1 MGFYWILAVG
11 AFETVS
17 QELSGHTRVI
27 LASGS
32 RARELVRRA
41 SSQGL
46 LTDPP
51 KIGANL

>member
-11 AFETVS
+11 ALETVS
-17 QELSGHTRVI
+17 QELSGHIRVI

-32 RARELVRRA
+32 RSRELVRRP

-51 KIGANL
+51 KIWANL